1 MKNGNDSKAK
11 NGGSILQAE
20 KKTNLYSLVSQYT
33 KEAVYEIV
41 NIMRNSN
48 NQPLRFAAARLIIDK
63 TIADVKA
70 VEITG
75 KDGGPIKFNV
85 ITGSDY
91 LSYLSKLREVDASPA
106 RSINGITPEVQG
118 THLAQAGKKNDN
130 SDNSVSEVGAA

>member
-11 NGGSILQAE
+11 NGGTILQA
-20 KKTNLYSLVSQYT
+20 KKKANLYSLISQYT

-41 NIMRNSN
+41 ALMRESKNPNI
-48 NQPLRFAAARLIIDK
+48 RFAAARLIIDK

-75 KDGGPIKFNV
+75 KDGGPIRFNV

-91 LSYLSKLREVDASPA
+91 LSYLSKLRESHASSN
-106 RSINGITPEVQG
+106 RSFDESAPEVQG
-118 THLAQAGKKNDN
+118 TYLAQKSEENDN
-130 SDNSVSEVGAA
+130 SNNTVDQMGAA